1 MILTQLFLQRLQYF
15 RMQIPRELLR
25 GEKEGRKP
33 LLAAGMLADNVHSRN
48 IVRKMNIWSRSDIR
62 V

>member
-1 MILTQLFLQRLQYF
+1 MILTRLFLQRLQYF

-33 LLAAGMLADNVHSRN
+33 LLAAGMLTDNVHSRD